1 MHRAIR
7 TVCLLRC
14 LAIFIFPGF
23 AAGQLASNAA
33 VSPDPSP
40 QSAHASLKICLRQ
53 QDDTGFSGL
62 ATIRLTSPTG
72 ADIAG
77 HRVEADDQMIFTELA
92 PGNYLVEASAP
103 GFTSVT
109 ETVEIKPRRELE
121 TIYLVMKPESF
132 GTVRMDACST
142 LGIANGEAGSFH
154 WLPPDV
160 DTKVPGGLDDKPCS
174 LPAILQGVGER
185 MKQFVDTLQKFR
197 ATEHIEHFKVDGAG
211 KRESRQT
218 RNFDYVVSVW
228 QAPNGVFELDEFRN
242 GGVDRS
248 QFPAGIATEGLP
260 AMALLFH
267 PTLAAD
273 FNFACEGLGV
283 REGRPAWRI
292 RFEQRMD
299 RPNRMRDYVVKNVHY
314 PVPVKGRAYI
324 DAATLQVVRLET
336 QLAEPV
342 GKIGLTV
349 ERFAI
354 NYAPVHF
361 HTDAEELWLPQTAEL
376 YVEQKGHRYYREHS
390 FQNFQ
395 IFAVDAS
402 QKVRAPRESYS
413 FTNTSDQDIFGILTV
428 TPATGTDFRPVSI
441 EFEIP
446 AGKSVFKV
454 VGSGKDVDLPAES
467 VASATFVHNGR
478 SGSVHADAFLMEE
491 STLDLIGDSAI
502 SPAPRRQQASPR
514 D

>member
-1 MHRAIR
+1 MHRAVR
-7 TVCLLRC
+7 TACLLFC
-14 LAIFIFPGF
+14 LAIFIFPGL
-23 AAGQLASNAA
+23 AAGQRASNAT
-33 VSPDPSP
+33 VPPDPLP
-40 QSAHASLKICLRQ
+40 QSTHASLKICLRQ
-53 QDDTGFSGL
+53 QDDKAFGGL
-62 ATIRLTSPTG
+62 ATIRLTARTG
-72 ADIAG
+72 AEVAG
-77 HRVEADDQMIFTELA
+77 HPLEADGQIIFPSLA
-92 PGNYLVEASAP
+92 PGNYVVEATAP

-109 ETVEIKPRRELE
+109 ETVEIKSQHELE
-121 TIYLVMKPESF
+121 SVYLVMKPESF
-132 GTVRMDACST
+132 GSVGVTACSSWGAAT
-142 LGIANGEAGSFH
+142 RDTASFH
-154 WLPPDV
+154 WLPPGV
-160 DTKVPGGLDDKPCS
+160 DSAAPGEIRDATCS
-174 LPAILQGVGER
+174 LSAVLQGVEQR
-185 MKQFVDTLQKFR
+185 MKQFVDGLQKFR
-197 ATEHIEHFKVDGAG
+197 ATEHIEHFKVDGEG

-218 RNFDYVVSVW
+218 RNFDYVVSVM

-267 PTLAAD
+267 PTLAPD
-273 FNFACEGLGV
+273 FNFTCEGLGFW
-283 REGRPAWRI
+283 EGRPAWRI
-292 RFEQRMD
+292 RFEQRKD

-314 PVPVKGRAYI
+314 PVPIEGRAYI

-342 GKIGLTV
+342 EKIALTV

-354 NYAPVHF
+354 NYAPVQF

-390 FQNFQ
+390 FKNFQ
-395 IFAVDAS
+395 IFAVDTN
-402 QKVRAPRESYS
+402 QKVPVPRESYS

-428 TPATGTDFRPVSI
+428 TPASGTDFQPVSI
-441 EFEIP
+441 KFEIP

-478 SGSVHADAFLMEE
+478 SGSVHADAFLREE
-491 STLDLIGDSAI
+491 STLDLIGDSPI
-502 SPAPRRQQASPR
+502 SPAP
-514 D
+514 

>member
-1 MHRAIR
+1 MSRR
-7 TVCLLRC
+7 M
-14 LAIFIFPGF
+14 P
-23 AAGQLASNAA
+23 
-33 VSPDPSP
+33 P
-40 QSAHASLKICLRQ
+40 ASLHRMQQHHLPVRPNRHTRQ
-53 QDDTGFSGL
+53 QDDTAFSGL

-72 ADIAG
+72 GEVTGRKA
-77 HRVEADDQMIFTELA
+77 ESDDQVIFPDLS
-92 PGNYLVEASAP
+92 PGNYVVEAIAP
-103 GFTSVT
+103 GFASVT
-109 ETVEIKPRRELE
+109 ETIELKARRELE
-121 TIYLVMKPESF
+121 TIYLVMKSESF
-132 GTVRMDACST
+132 GTVRVGACSA
-142 LGIANGEAGSFH
+142 LSIANSEGDSFH

-160 DTKVPGGLDDKPCS
+160 DAQTRGHLKDTPCS
-174 LPAILQGVGER
+174 LAAVLQGVGQR
-185 MKQFVDTLQKFR
+185 MEEFVDTLQKFR

-211 KRESRQT
+211 KRDSRQT
-218 RNFDYVVSVW
+218 RTFDYLVSVT

-242 GGVDRS
+242 GSVNRS

-273 FNFACEGLGV
+273 FNFACEGLGLW
-283 REGRPAWRI
+283 EGRPAWQI
-292 RFEQRMD
+292 RLEQRMD
-299 RPNRMRDYVVKNVHY
+299 RPNLIRDYVVKNVHY
-314 PVPVKGRAYI
+314 PVPIKGRAYI

-342 GKIGLTV
+342 DKIGLTV

-354 NYAPVHF
+354 NYAPVQF

-376 YVEQKGHRYYREHS
+376 YVQQKGHRYYREHS
-390 FQNFQ
+390 FENFQ
-395 IFAVDAS
+395 VFAVDAS

-441 EFEIP
+441 KFEIP
-446 AGKSVFKV
+446 ARKSVFKV
-454 VGSGKDVDLPAES
+454 VGTGKDVDLPPES

-478 SGSVHADAFLMEE
+478 SGSVDADAFLTEE

-502 SPAPRRQQASPR
+502 SP
-514 D
+514 